1 MNRAVAM
8 PSISM
13 NRIDREE
20 EKERLKSRRT
30 HYAVTRRKENEAESA
45 LLLLTLEWKFSVM
58 RYFRS

>member
-30 HYAVTRRKENEAESA
+30 HYAVARRKEDEVESA
-45 LLLLTLEWKFSVM
+45 LLLQIGIEADV
-58 RYFRS
+58 